1 MKVIVW
7 KCDRCGDVKERTPKK
22 KELPEPGTPETPW
35 RSRPHAPPPPKKRRF
50 AVTLPTGWTIYEY
63 EGSAAGSKSGHLCE
77 SCSTGLADWMKGDE
91 K

>member
-50 AVTLPTGWTIYEY
+50 AVTLPTGWTIFEH
-63 EGSAAGSKSGHLCE
+63 EEKPRHLCE
-77 SCSTGLADWMKGDE
+77 GCSTGLKDWMADGGE